1 MQTFLSFES
10 SNDDQLIESSE
21 NELAI
26 RALQENK
33 KYVFISG
40 PNKSG
45 KTSLAKRFSEK
56 NQKYPVL
63 IRVLSKEFESM
74 GRDKK
79 ILQPMVYKNSVELVT
94 DGKSLSYFDC
104 VPGLPLQLEAK
115 GEKKLRILTRLQFS
129 DMMGQEESYRLK
141 VSEGK
146 KVLGTFYFN
155 TDCAAANLAIGTLY
169 GEQLT

>member
-56 NQKYPVL
+56 NK
-63 IRVLSKEFESM
+63 
-74 GRDKK
+74 
-79 ILQPMVYKNSVELVT
+79 
-94 DGKSLSYFDC
+94 
-104 VPGLPLQLEAK
+104 
-115 GEKKLRILTRLQFS
+115 KKLLMI
-129 DMMGQEESYRLK
+129 YLK
-141 VSEGK
+141 S
-146 KVLGTFYFN
+146 
-155 TDCAAANLAIGTLY
+155 
-169 GEQLT
+169 

>member
-56 NQKYPVL
+56 NKKKL
-63 IRVLSKEFESM
+63 INDIPEKLVFDTGVYLDLNKLPLKSENFFPLNSLSKF
-74 GRDKK
+74 KFK
-79 ILQPMVYKNSVELVT
+79 
-94 DGKSLSYFDC
+94 F
-104 VPGLPLQLEAK
+104 
-115 GEKKLRILTRLQFS
+115 
-129 DMMGQEESYRLK
+129 
-141 VSEGK
+141 
-146 KVLGTFYFN
+146 FN
-155 TDCAAANLAIGTLY
+155 FIN
-169 GEQLT
+169 